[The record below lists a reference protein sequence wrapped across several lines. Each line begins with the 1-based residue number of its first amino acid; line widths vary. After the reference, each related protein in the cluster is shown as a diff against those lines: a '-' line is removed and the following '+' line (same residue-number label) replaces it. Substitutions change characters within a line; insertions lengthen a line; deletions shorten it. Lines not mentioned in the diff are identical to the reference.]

1 MAIYDYL
8 PKYKQVE
15 PNNLKGL
22 QPGFVVAQM
31 EVAEAAKADITVGGK
46 GEFMENGVLC
56 SISKDGIIK
65 AVEGSPVFLH
75 FTEEL
80 LTLPV
85 GKKYFAVN
93 LKEENPRLVQ
103 LIPGDEWMTDY
114 DYTGYELDKLGIVEL
129 TSDSKASNDDWYS
142 VNELADGTPAK
153 HYMYIGVMGKVGA

>member
-22 QPGFVVAQM
+22 QPGFVVSQM
-31 EVAEAAKADITVGGK
+31 EVAEAAKADITVGGQGK
-46 GEFMENGVLC
+46 FMENGVLC

-93 LKEENPRLVQ
+93 LEEENPRLVQ
-103 LIPGDEWMTDY
+103 LIPGDEWMTDVVY
-114 DYTGYELDKLGIVEL
+114 NLEDPALKGRIVEV
-129 TSDSKASNDDWYS
+129 TSTSGMSKDDWFK
-142 VNELADGTPAK
+142 VTTLADGTPAK
-153 HYMYIGVMGKVGA
+153 HYLFVK